1 MRFYFLI
8 FLTLFSCSPSSP
20 KDFRVEG
27 ETHCKQLISILEKI
41 ETREDLLAAETLL
54 KKKFNQ
60 IVTLV
65 VTAEKYLEKNPGA
78 KGIGPNDKIIYS
90 NGKNIDINKLS
101 ASQYYHYD
109 NDDLNY
115 ELKRIRR
122 ISGAKEILERI
133 QKQPLIRLDQS
144 ETQKGSSALS
154 GSYDR

>member
-78 KGIGPNDKIIYS
+78 KGIGPNRY
-90 NGKNIDINKLS
+90 
-101 ASQYYHYD
+101 